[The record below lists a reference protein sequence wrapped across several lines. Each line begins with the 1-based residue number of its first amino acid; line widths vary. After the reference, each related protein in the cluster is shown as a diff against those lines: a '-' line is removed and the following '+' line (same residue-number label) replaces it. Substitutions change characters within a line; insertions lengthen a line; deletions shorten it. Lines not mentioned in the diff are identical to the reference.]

1 MSKQQVNNK
10 KLQAQDTTVMLEK
23 YIEDEL
29 IESEMDKCKEDDQYA
44 SEYEYDASD
53 TSVSNDAMTD
63 YMKQIGSR
71 SCMF

>member
-29 IESEMDKCKEDDQYA
+29 IDPKWINVKKMISMHLSMNRC
-44 SEYEYDASD
+44 
-53 TSVSNDAMTD
+53 V
-63 YMKQIGSR
+63 
-71 SCMF
+71 